1 MHNGMSLLYCHQY
14 LENANVSTKFLTFF
28 LTTYYSNRNTE
39 RESTQSEGKGMT
51 RETDVKEKPDYDLCV
66 QKGLT

>member
-14 LENANVSTKFLTFF
+14 LENANVSTKFLTFL
-28 LTTYYSNRNTE
+28 LTTYYSNKNTQRE
-39 RESTQSEGKGMT
+39 RTQSESSNK
-51 RETDVKEKPDYDLCV
+51 RQTDVKEKPDYDLCV

>member
-1 MHNGMSLLYCHQY
+1 MECHFFTVTSILKMQMFQ
-14 LENANVSTKFLTFF
+14 LNFLTFF
-28 LTTYYSNRNTE
+28 LTTYYSNRNTQ

>member
-1 MHNGMSLLYCHQY
+1 MECHFFTVTSILKMQMFQ
-14 LENANVSTKFLTFF
+14 LNFLTFF

-51 RETDVKEKPDYDLCV
+51 TETDVKEKPDYDLCV